1 VLVAPRE
8 GHERGKYKRESG
20 RMSIYNLALFVHVVG
35 AIGIFAG
42 MGAFVFGVAALRR
55 AQRVEQVRLLTAL
68 ILASSN
74 LVVGSIVV
82 LGIAGF
88 YMAITVWGIQATWIV
103 VATVSFLLLIP
114 LGLLIIGPR
123 IQVIAKE
130 AREAPDGPL
139 PEMLA
144 KRTRDPALSAGLY
157 IYVSVPLGIV
167 FLMTNKPSLE
177 VSIIA
182 MVVATVLGL
191 ASGLPLWRAARAR
204 SRDLAMPARRL

>member
-1 VLVAPRE
+1 
-8 GHERGKYKRESG
+8 
-20 RMSIYNLALFVHVVG
+20 MSIYTIVLFLHVSG
-35 AIGIFAG
+35 AIGY
-42 MGAFVFGVAALRR
+42 FVSIGTWLFGLVSLRR

-123 IQVIAKE
+123 IQIIAKE

-139 PEMLA
+139 PETLA
-144 KRTRDPALSAGLY
+144 MRSRDPALSAGLSV
-157 IYVSVPLGIV
+157 YVGVLLGIV
-167 FLMTNKPSLE
+167 FLMTNKPPLD
-177 VSIIA
+177 VSILA
-182 MVVATVLGL
+182 MVVATALGL
-191 ASGLPLWRAARAR
+191 VSGLLLWWAGRFQLRVT
-204 SRDLAMPARRL
+204 

>member
-1 VLVAPRE
+1 MIA
-8 GHERGKYKRESG
+8 G
-20 RMSIYNLALFVHVVG
+20 RDGFDGMQQTVPSTRRNEAVTLNTFALFVHVSG
-35 AIGIFAG
+35 AVGIFAG
-42 MGAFVFGVAALRR
+42 MGAFVFGVGALRR

-123 IQVIAKE
+123 IQIIAKE

-139 PEMLA
+139 PETLA
-144 KRTRDPALSAGLY
+144 MRSRDPALSAGLSV
-157 IYVSVPLGIV
+157 YVGVLLGIV
-167 FLMTNKPSLE
+167 FLMTSKPPLD
-177 VSIIA
+177 VSILAI
-182 MVVATVLGL
+182 VVATALGL
-191 ASGLPLWRAARAR
+191 VSGLLLWWAGRFQLRVT
-204 SRDLAMPARRL
+204 